1 MPRSI
6 RGRLTLGLSTLIALG
21 MIAFALFLYLAV
33 RDALTGDLERTL
45 RVQAQQVAASFDFGA
60 PEASAD
66 GTGQHMDIGAVDQFA
81 TAGLFVETF
90 DARGHLLARSS
101 NLGRLHLPAE
111 TRAGALVRAAPQLLT
126 QAVPGGTLR
135 VYSVPAVRGRRIVG
149 LVLIAA
155 SLDAVTSTTRTLLS
169 LLVVGTLGLLLLVIL
184 SSRMVVRRGLRPL
197 DEMATVAERITARRL
212 DQRLTLRDPPAEVAR
227 LAATFDAMLDRLDGA
242 FATQRRFVADA
253 SHDLRTP
260 LATLHG
266 RSEVLLLTPDLDAQT
281 RAGLVLIREEAARMG
296 RLVANLLVL
305 ARSDEGQAIDRRPV
319 ELDALLLEVVHQARG
334 RARGVAVTLGHED
347 QARVLGQVDLLKQ
360 AVLNLVDN
368 ALTYTPPGGQVEVSL
383 IVADGQVSVTV
394 RDTGPG
400 IAPDDL
406 AHIFERFYR
415 ADRARSRHGGGAG
428 LGLSIVRWI
437 AEAHGGYVTVESAVG
452 VGSVFTLALPL
463 SNQSVTVPYLVPN
476 HPVTET

>member
-6 RGRLTLGLSTLIALG
+6 RGRLTLGLSTVIALG
-21 MIAFALFLYLAV
+21 MIVFALFLYLAV
-33 RDALTGDLERTL
+33 TDALTGDLERTL
-45 RVQAQQVAASFDFGA
+45 RVQAQQVAASFDFGT
-60 PEASAD
+60 PETGAD
-66 GTGQHMDIGAVDQFA
+66 GTGQHADIGAVDQFA

-90 DARGHLLARSS
+90 DARGRLLARSS
-101 NLGRLHLPAE
+101 NLGRLHLPGE

-126 QAVPGGTLR
+126 QAVPGGALR
-135 VYSVPAVRGRRIVG
+135 VYSVPAVRGGQTIG

-155 SLDAVTSTTRTLLS
+155 SLHTVTATTRTLLI

-184 SSRMVVRRGLRPL
+184 ASGVVVRRGLRPL
-197 DEMATVAERITARRL
+197 DEMATLAERITARRL
-212 DQRLTLRDPPAEVAR
+212 DQRLILRDPPAEVAR
-227 LAATFDAMLDRLDGA
+227 LAATFDAMLDRLDAA

-266 RSEVLLLTPDLDAQT
+266 RSEVLLLTPDLDPET

-305 ARSDEGQAIDRRPV
+305 ARVDEGQTIDRRPV
-319 ELDALLLEVVHQARG
+319 ELDALLLEVVHQARA
-334 RARGVAVTLGHED
+334 RAHGVGVTLGHED
-347 QARVLGQVDLLKQ
+347 QAPVCGQADLLKQ

-368 ALTYTPPGGQVEVSL
+368 ALTYTPPGGQVEVAL
-383 IVADGQVSVTV
+383 TVADGQVVVAV

-415 ADRARSRHGGGAG
+415 ADRARSRHTGGAG

-437 AEAHGGYVTVESAVG
+437 AAAHGGHVTVESAVG
-452 VGSVFTLALPL
+452 VGSTFALVLPL
-463 SNQSVTVPYLVPN
+463 SNPSVTVASPISDR
-476 HPVTET
+476 PVTSA

>member
-21 MIAFALFLYLAV
+21 MIAFALLLYLAV
-33 RDALTGDLERTL
+33 SDALGGDLDRTL
-45 RVQAQQVAASFDFGA
+45 RVQAQQVAAGFDFGA
-60 PEASAD
+60 PEAGTD
-66 GTGQHMDIGAVDQFA
+66 GAGQHVDIGAVDQFA

-90 DARGHLLARSS
+90 DARGRLLARSS
-101 NLGRLHLPAE
+101 NLGRLHLPGEA
-111 TRAGALVRAAPQLLT
+111 RAIALIRAAPRFAT
-126 QAVPGGTLR
+126 EAVPGGALR
-135 VYSVPAVRGRRIVG
+135 VYSVPAIRSGHTVG
-149 LVLIAA
+149 LVRIAA
-155 SLDAVTSTTRTLLS
+155 SLHTVTATTRTLLI

-184 SSRMVVRRGLRPL
+184 GSGLVIRRGLRPL

-227 LAATFDAMLDRLDGA
+227 LAATFDAMLDRLDAA

-266 RSEVLLLTPDLDAQT
+266 RSEVLLLTPDLDSET

-305 ARSDEGQAIDRRPV
+305 ARSDEGQVIDRRPV
-319 ELDALLLEVVHQARG
+319 ELDVLLLEVVHQARS
-334 RARGVAVTLGHED
+334 RATGVAVTLGHED
-347 QARVLGQVDLLKQ
+347 QAHLLGQVDLLKQ
-360 AVLNLVDN
+360 ALLNLVDN
-368 ALTYTPPGGQVEVSL
+368 ALTYTPPGGHVEVSL
-383 IVADGQVSVTV
+383 TVVDDQVQVAV

-406 AHIFERFYR
+406 THIFERFYR
-415 ADRARSRHGGGAG
+415 ADRARSRHDGGAG

-437 AEAHGGYVTVESAVG
+437 VEAHGGHVTVESRVG
-452 VGSVFTLALPL
+452 VGSTFTLVLPL
-463 SNQSVTVPYLVPN
+463 SNRSITIS
-476 HPVTET
+476 